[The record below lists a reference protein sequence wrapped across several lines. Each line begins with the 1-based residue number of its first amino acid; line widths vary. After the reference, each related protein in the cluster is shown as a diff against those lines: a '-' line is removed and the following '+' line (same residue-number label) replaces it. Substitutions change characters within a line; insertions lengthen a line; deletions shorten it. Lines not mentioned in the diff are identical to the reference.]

1 MDEPI
6 LVQMIGAPIVCSEGI
21 KDRWREVARWA
32 ASKLSQQFG
41 ETVRVKYYDLFDPD
55 CPSFPADG
63 QLPLVLLAGEILS
76 SGEKISLPL
85 ICRKLEKLTTV
96 STETIG
102 VHKHE

>member
-1 MDEPI
+1 MNEPI
-6 LVQMIGAPIVCSEGI
+6 LVQIIGAPIACSEGI
-21 KDRWREVARWA
+21 KDSWREVAHWA
-32 ASKLSQQFG
+32 ASKLYQQFG
-41 ETVRVKYYDLFDPD
+41 ETLQVKYYDLFDPD
-55 CPSFPADG
+55 CPAFPADA

-102 VHKHE
+102 VQKHE